1 MATLDEI
8 KKENLR
14 SIETHLKVYKS
25 QLERLDKKIQQF
37 NPNDKADKE
46 DFYHENFTFE
56 INQIT
61 EALSYTAKSL
71 SEIKSIRPVL
81 NDISD

>member
-1 MATLDEI
+1 MATVDEI

-25 QLERLDKKIQQF
+25 QLERLEKKIQQF
-37 NPNDKADKE
+37 NPNDKADEE
-46 DFYHENFTFE
+46 DFYHENFAFE
-56 INQIT
+56 IHQIT

-71 SEIKSIRPVL
+71 GEGKSFRQLLNEIT
-81 NDISD
+81 D